1 MIREAVVRTALIA
14 ATRFLVG
21 GHARWTG
28 AVPSR
33 AQRIYFAN
41 HGSHLD
47 TILLWAALPKILRE
61 TTHPV
66 AAADYWGRTPMRRFI
81 AGGVL
86 NAVLIDRQRSGQDAD
101 PLAPMRHELA
111 DGGSLFLDEIGNISL
126 IIFPEGTRGSEPLPG
141 PFKSGLYNLAVAFPS
156 VELVPVYLDN
166 LSRAFP
172 KGAWLPAPISCAVR
186 FGAPIR
192 LQPGEERAA
201 FLERARAAVIALAAG
216 GGA

>member
-66 AAADYWGRTPMRRFI
+66 AAADYWGRTPMRRFGSPVDSEI
-81 AGGVL
+81 WSMKYS
-86 NAVLIDRQRSGQDAD
+86 IRSGMSSRRSAS
-101 PLAPMRHELA
+101 
-111 DGGSLFLDEIGNISL
+111 G
-126 IIFPEGTRGSEPLPG
+126 GTRIGTTE
-141 PFKSGLYNLAVAFPS
+141 
-156 VELVPVYLDN
+156 
-166 LSRAFP
+166 SR
-172 KGAWLPAPISCAVR
+172 
-186 FGAPIR
+186 
-192 LQPGEERAA
+192 
-201 FLERARAAVIALAAG
+201 
-216 GGA
+216 